1 MHERDHENQLCLRK
15 HVPEAERN
23 ADPCFRVP
31 VQQLPDR
38 SRQTGQPSRRER
50 YSHFLRCNSH
60 RGISQGSRAYSVRR
74 RAFTRVPAVG
84 RRGHSACRRDLL
96 QYADLPGN
104 EGRALAQHLSPP
116 LAEESR
122 PKPRMRTMVGDLFD
136 ASSLPKDIPNLKSHT
151 VSFTPNFSGHG
162 SRWDFAIHGWK
173 WRKDRCLTKN
183 RERRQ

>member
-23 ADPCFRVP
+23 ADPRFRVP

-60 RGISQGSRAYSVRR
+60 RGISQGSRAYSVRAEHLREFRLSVGAGTR
-74 RAFTRVPAVG
+74 RVVATCCNTPIYLEMKG
-84 RRGHSACRRDLL
+84 GHWLSIYL
-96 QYADLPGN
+96 
-104 EGRALAQHLSPP
+104 HLWPK
-116 LAEESR
+116 ESR

-151 VSFTPNFSGHG
+151 VSFYAKLLWAWIAMGFRNPRMEVAGKI
-162 SRWDFAIHGWK
+162 DA
-173 WRKDRCLTKN
+173 
-183 RERRQ
+183 